1 MKIRF
6 SHVLAVGIVAGV
18 AGWMWTGNF
27 VAGGMAD
34 SPDGTPPPSERAQE
48 AAEKPFRVAVREI
61 TSQPRR
67 SILVIRGRTEAD
79 ARVEVRAETGGR
91 VAERPV
97 REGQRI
103 AKDDVLCV
111 LDKGAREA
119 KVLEAKAQLAQAELD
134 FTAATQLN
142 EKGFTAQTRVAA
154 LKAAMDAATARLEE
168 EQLELSRTVIKAP
181 ISGVIESPMVSTG
194 TVLAVGGVC
203 ATIIDADPV
212 LAIGQVSERD
222 VGKLELGQDAE
233 VELVTGGSATGKIR
247 YIAPAADPAT
257 RTFRVEIVM
266 ENKDGSILDGITATA
281 RVPLKEE
288 RAHKLSSGVLTL
300 NDAGTLGVRA
310 VGENNRV
317 VFHPVAVLGG
327 DTDGLWVSGLP
338 DTVRLIVTGQDYV
351 TDGQTVEPVTTMA
364 GAAQ

>member
-18 AGWMWTGNF
+18 AGWMWTGSF

-34 SPDGTPPPSERAQE
+34 SENATPPPSQRAEE
-48 AAEKPFRVAVREI
+48 AAAKPFRVAVREI
-61 TSQPRR
+61 TAQPRR

-79 ARVEVRAETGGR
+79 AKVEVRAETSGR
-91 VAERPV
+91 VAERRV
-97 REGQRI
+97 KEGDRV

-119 KVLEAKAQLAQAELD
+119 KVLDARAQLAQAELD

-168 EQLELSRTVIKAP
+168 EKLELSRTIIKAP
-181 ISGVIESPMVSTG
+181 IPGIIESPMVSTG

-222 VGKLELGQDAE
+222 VSKLEIGQNAD
-233 VELVTGGSATGKIR
+233 VELVTGGNATGKIR
-247 YIAPAADPAT
+247 YIGTASDPAT
-257 RTFRVEIVM
+257 RTFRVEIEI
-266 ENKDGSILDGITATA
+266 ENKDGAIRDGVTTTA
-281 RVPLKEE
+281 RVPLREE
-288 RAHKLSSGVLTL
+288 SAHLLSSGVLTL
-300 NDAGTLGVRA
+300 NDAGTLGIRA
-310 VGENNRV
+310 VDEQNRV
-317 VFHPVAVLGG
+317 AFHPVTVLGG
-327 DTDGLWVSGLP
+327 DEDGLWVGGLP

-351 TDGQTVEPVTTMA
+351 TDGQTVEPVATMA
-364 GAAQ
+364 GATQ

>member
-18 AGWMWTGNF
+18 AGWMWTGSF

-34 SPDGTPPPSERAQE
+34 SENATPPPSQRAEE
-48 AAEKPFRVAVREI
+48 AAAKPFRVAVREI
-61 TSQPRR
+61 TAQPRR

-79 ARVEVRAETGGR
+79 AKVEVRAETSGR
-91 VAERPV
+91 VAERRV
-97 REGQRI
+97 KEGDRV

-119 KVLEAKAQLAQAELD
+119 KVLDARAQLAQAELD

-168 EQLELSRTVIKAP
+168 EQLELSRTIIKAP
-181 ISGVIESPMVSTG
+181 IPGIIESPMVSTG

-222 VGKLELGQDAE
+222 VGKLELGQNAD

-247 YIAPAADPAT
+247 YIGTASDPAT
-257 RTFRVEIVM
+257 RTFRVEIEI
-266 ENKDGSILDGITATA
+266 ENKDGAIRDGITATA
-281 RVPLKEE
+281 RVPLRGK
-288 RAHKLSSGVLTL
+288 RASAELRRP
-300 NDAGTLGVRA
+300 DA
-310 VGENNRV
+310 E
-317 VFHPVAVLGG
+317 
-327 DTDGLWVSGLP
+327 
-338 DTVRLIVTGQDYV
+338 
-351 TDGQTVEPVTTMA
+351 
-364 GAAQ
+364 